1 MSAVKPEVFLAISR
15 ATIRYLDKTLFP
27 HLSFTIYKGEQWA
40 VTGKSGSGK
49 TALLQAVLGKYN
61 IINGRIRYFFCK
73 DKGMNCRH
81 LMAFVS
87 QQPDFRTKQN
97 TREFYYQQRFNAFDS
112 ENVVTVHEYLEEN
125 YRSARTRLSGME
137 IRFSMEWVVENLN
150 LKHLLNKSLIKLSN
164 GETRRLLIAEALL
177 HQPLLLLMD
186 NPFTGLDV
194 TTRPFLDHL
203 LQQISKKGTHLLI
216 TASSG
221 EIPECITH
229 VLELSEGKIT
239 GQWKRENYLQQQ
251 KRVKKNS
258 AWQPDPEKLKKIFA
272 PDDERFSFTTAV
284 KMQHI
289 HVQYGETTI
298 LDNIN
303 WEIKKGEKWALLGPN
318 GAGKSTLL
326 SLISGDNPQAYAND
340 IFLFDKKRG
349 SGESIWDIKRK
360 IGFMSPEMHQYFN
373 SSSNCL
379 EVLLSG
385 FTDTMSVIP
394 KKITEQQNTLA
405 LIWMDLLEI
414 KELKDRKFREVSAG
428 SQRLILLVRALVKNP
443 PLLILDEPCQGLD
456 QDQKDHFRGVVEIL
470 CQKSSRTMIYVTHHK
485 EEIPD
490 CVQQTLFL

>member
-1 MSAVKPEVFLAISR
+1 MSAVKPEVFLTINH

-27 HLSFTIYKGEQWA
+27 DLSFTIYNGEQWA

-49 TALLQAVLGKYN
+49 TALLQAILGKYN
-61 IINGRIRYFFCK
+61 IINGNIRYFFCENK
-73 DKGMNCRH
+73 SVNCRH

-87 QQPDFRTKQN
+87 QQPHFRTKQN

-125 YRSARTRLSGME
+125 YLAARTRLSSME
-137 IRFSMEWVVENLN
+137 IRFSMEWVIENLN

-164 GETRRLLIAEALL
+164 GETRRLLIAQALL
-177 HQPLLLLMD
+177 SQPLLLLMD

-194 TTRPFLDHL
+194 ATRPFLDHL
-203 LQQISKKGTHLLI
+203 LQQIAKKGTHLLL
-216 TASSG
+216 TASSD
-221 EIPECITH
+221 EIPECITN
-229 VLELSEGKIT
+229 VLELNEGKIT
-239 GQWKRENYLQQQ
+239 GQWKREEYFQH
-251 KRVKKNS
+251 RTVAKKDQL
-258 AWQPDPEKLKKIFA
+258 WQPYPEKLEKVFS

-326 SLISGDNPQAYAND
+326 SLITGDNPQAYAND

-360 IGFMSPEMHQYFN
+360 TGFVSPEMHQYFN
-373 SSSNCL
+373 STSNCL
-379 EVLLSG
+379 EVILSG
-385 FTDTMSVIP
+385 FTDTMTVIP
-394 KKITEQQNTLA
+394 KKITEHQRSLA
-405 LIWMDLLEI
+405 LAWMDLLEI

-428 SQRLILLVRALVKNP
+428 RQRLILLVRALVKNP

-456 QDQKDHFRGVVEIL
+456 QEQKNHFKRVFEIL
-470 CQKSSRTMIYVTHHK
+470 CRESNRTMIYVTHHK